1 VTETEQKTVSRR
13 YALVLFAVAV
23 VAGAT
28 GPRVLPHGLVWIT
41 VGVLFWA
48 AGTTWWRTIEWPR
61 ASMPANVEGIAVK
74 LTLAPN
80 VPIAEAICSRL
91 RDNGI
96 EAYWSRPPVS
106 QGFGEGTGDFMPAEV
121 WVAEQDLARAQALL
135 EPVSDST

>member
-1 VTETEQKTVSRR
+1 MTDRR
-13 YALVLFAVAV
+13 FAIALFVVALV
-23 VAGAT
+23 AGVT
-28 GPRVLPHGLVWIT
+28 GPMVLPQGLVWIT

-48 AGTTWWRTIEWPR
+48 AATIWYRTVEWPK
-61 ASMPANVEGIAVK
+61 APTLGTLDGIAVK

-80 VPIAEAICSRL
+80 IPLAEAICSRL

-106 QGFGEGTGDFMPAEV
+106 QGLGEGTGDFMPAEV

-135 EPVSDST
+135 EPVSDSS